1 MTLVVGRLFCFNLHD
16 LHIET
21 KQLDNKTKIPR
32 KTLTTKL
39 GNNIFPTNLKYKQLG
54 TNQQPQDLYG
64 VSNYK
69 RKEQRGCWWIWKDE
83 DPKIASK
90 YSLEHM
96 KS

>member
-16 LHIET
+16 LHTET
-21 KQLDNKTKIPR
+21 KQLDNKTKIPW
-32 KTLTTKL
+32 KTLTTKV
-39 GNNIFPTNLKYKQLG
+39 GNKVFPTNLKYKQLG

-64 VSNYK
+64 VSNFK
-69 RKEQRGCWWIWKDE
+69 RKEQRGCWWIWKEE
-83 DPKIASK
+83 DPKIAIK